1 MKISPAHFVALAS
14 ALFLSSCALTGAS
27 KPTGFLKPSPDRAN
41 PETYGYLYYLDGAG
55 GGTTK
60 KNWVT
65 GVREGLIE
73 AGYLG
78 AGEMFYWGTGK
89 GLKADHKLGV
99 NYKREKAHQLAERIE
114 KHVAKHPD
122 EPVGMLG
129 FSAGGFLPL
138 LGAIVASRFGVAS
151 FGSVMG
157 LLGPFLAASAFGPM
171 IFSTLFQ
178 LHGNY
183 NLALWVALAA
193 LIPGAVAM
201 VFLPK
206 R

>member
-1 MKISPAHFVALAS
+1 MLIV
-14 ALFLSSCALTGAS
+14 LS
-27 KPTGFLKPSPDRAN
+27 
-41 PETYGYLYYLDGAG
+41 
-55 GGTTK
+55 
-60 KNWVT
+60 
-65 GVREGLIE
+65 GL
-73 AGYLG
+73 
-78 AGEMFYWGTGK
+78 
-89 GLKADHKLGV
+89 
-99 NYKREKAHQLAERIE
+99 
-114 KHVAKHPD
+114 
-122 EPVGMLG
+122 LG

-178 LHGNY
+178 IHGNY
-183 NLALWVALAA
+183 NLALWAALAV